1 MAQQKQE
8 DSTIDQIVQLVY
20 PLSAEEHDR
29 VVDKI
34 RLHWQLPAEPR
45 EPWAQQSELSEGRLK
60 TVLETERKVLK
71 LADRMTG
78 RDQEKLLDELKL
90 VWLRRAVDEGEE
102 SLKQHGGIPADEVFA
117 ELEKRAKARIR
128 KSQQ

>member
-20 PLSAEEHDR
+20 PLSAEEHDS

-34 RLHWQLPAEPR
+34 RLHWHLPDEPR
-45 EPWAQQSELSEGRLK
+45 EPWAQQNELSEDRRK
-60 TVLETERKVLK
+60 IVFETERKVLK
-71 LADRMTG
+71 LVDRLAAG
-78 RDQEKLLDELKL
+78 DQEKLLDELKL

-102 SLKQHGGIPADEVFA
+102 SLRIDGGIPADEVFA
-117 ELEKRAKARIR
+117 ELKKRAEARIR

>member
-29 VVDKI
+29 VVDTI
-34 RLHWQLPAEPR
+34 RLHWHLPAEPR
-45 EPWAQQSELSEGRLK
+45 EPWAQRNELSEERRE
-60 TVLETERKVLK
+60 TVSETERKVLK
-71 LADRMTG
+71 LVDRLAAG
-78 RDQEKLLDELKL
+78 EQEKLLDELKL
-90 VWLRRAVDEGEE
+90 VWLRRAVDEGEA
-102 SLKQHGGIPADEVFA
+102 SLRLHGGIPAEEVFA
-117 ELEKRAKARIR
+117 ELEQRAKARLR